1 MKFQFFLFLTLTVF
15 IELQNGKIQSK
26 HNYIFISYEWVDH
39 IAVYSY
45 MFRPLSDIV
54 RLYYFLL

>member
-1 MKFQFFLFLTLTVF
+1 LNQNYKMAK
-15 IELQNGKIQSK
+15 LQLK
-26 HNYIFISYEWVDH
+26 HTIFISYDRVDH

-45 MFRPLSDIV
+45 MFRSISAII